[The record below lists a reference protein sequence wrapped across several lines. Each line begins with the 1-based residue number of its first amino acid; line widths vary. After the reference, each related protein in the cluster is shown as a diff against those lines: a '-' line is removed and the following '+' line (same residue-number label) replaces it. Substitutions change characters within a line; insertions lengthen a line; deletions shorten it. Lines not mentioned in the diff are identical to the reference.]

1 MTATPS
7 TRDTD
12 MLVHDERRKRQIL
25 FASCAALMA
34 VIASVTGLNVAQ
46 QELALDFGASQS
58 TVLWIINAYTLALA
72 AMLMPVGAIGDRWGR
87 KPVLLAGLAMFVLAT
102 VAAALAPSSTFMIIV
117 RVVAGV
123 SAAMIMPVTLSV
135 ITSTFPE
142 EERAQAIGVWAG
154 VAGGGG
160 LIGMFVAALMVDLV
174 DWRWLFVLPIALA
187 VVAAVATVRAVPNS
201 REQTDQQFDL
211 QGSLL
216 SMVAVSGLVF
226 AIHEGPVHG
235 WSEPVTLL
243 ALFGGLLATLG
254 FVVTERRSPAPLLDV
269 RVFGDRRL
277 ATGSVALIVL
287 FGVLGGVFI
296 VLFPYFQGVLG
307 WSALRSTAALLP
319 MGLLMMASSALAPKL
334 VTAVGNRTTSLAGI
348 GIAGA
353 GLATMAMLV
362 SVDGGYLSVLPGML
376 VIGAGMGLTMTPST
390 EAITASLP
398 ADRQGVA
405 SALNDTT
412 RELGSALGVALL
424 GAVLSAGY
432 RDAIGPRLV
441 GFPDDLAAVAGEGLG
456 AAHGAAAQAGAR
468 AALLLDSAELA
479 FVEAWS
485 RSMWA
490 GVIAMAA
497 LFAYVF
503 LAAPGKDTAEAA
515 VAPPEVPRPTR

>member
-1 MTATPS
+1 MTSTPS
-7 TRDTD
+7 THDTD
-12 MLVHDERRKRQIL
+12 MLVHDDRRKRQIL

-58 TVLWIINAYTLALA
+58 TVLWIINAYALALA

-87 KPVLLAGLAMFVLAT
+87 KPVLLAGLAVFVVAT
-102 VAAALAPSSTFMIIV
+102 AAAAFAPSSTFMIIV

-201 REQTDQQFDL
+201 REQTDQPFDL

-235 WSEPVTLL
+235 WSDSVTLL
-243 ALFGGLLATLG
+243 ALLGGLLATLG

-319 MGLLMMASSALAPKL
+319 MGLLMMASSGLAPKL
-334 VTAVGNRTTSLAGI
+334 ATAVGNRTTSLAGI
-348 GIAGA
+348 GIAGG

-376 VIGAGMGLTMTPST
+376 VIGTGMGLTMTPST

-412 RELGSALGVALL
+412 RERAVGGGALRRLPGRDRSPAGRVPRRPGRGRRRGARCRPRRCSPGRRPGDPSARQRRAGVRRGMVPVDVGRRDRHGRAVRLRVPRRTREGRGGGGG
-424 GAVLSAGY
+424 GAT
-432 RDAIGPRLV
+432 R
-441 GFPDDLAAVAGEGLG
+441 
-456 AAHGAAAQAGAR
+456 GAAAHTLRG
-468 AALLLDSAELA
+468 
-479 FVEAWS
+479 
-485 RSMWA
+485 
-490 GVIAMAA
+490 
-497 LFAYVF
+497 Y
-503 LAAPGKDTAEAA
+503 
-515 VAPPEVPRPTR
+515 